1 MTYTPCLSFQ
11 LRLNCYALKI
21 DKVSHQTME
30 TKKILDLAISALEN
44 VKAEHITVINV
55 EHLTELMSYV
65 VVCTANSGTHAKAL
79 ANNVEMTAKKKNVN
93 ILGIEGEVKSDWVL
107 VDLVD
112 VVIHIMKEETR
123 EFYQLEK
130 LWDIKP
136 NSPKERQIH
145 PAALS
150 PCEF

>member
-1 MTYTPCLSFQ
+1 
-11 LRLNCYALKI
+11 
-21 DKVSHQTME
+21 ME
-30 TKKILDLAISALEN
+30 TKEILDLAVNALED
-44 VKAEHITVINV
+44 VKAEDITVMNV

-79 ANNVEMTAKKKNVN
+79 ASNLEMTAKKNNVT

-107 VDLVD
+107 VDLAD
-112 VVIHIMKEETR
+112 IVVHIMKAETR

-136 NSPKERQIH
+136 NSPK
-145 PAALS
+145 AV
-150 PCEF
+150 

>member
-1 MTYTPCLSFQ
+1 MRYTPCLSFQ

-21 DKVSHQTME
+21 DKVSYRTME
-30 TKKILDLAISALEN
+30 TKKTLDLAISALED
-44 VKAEHITVINV
+44 VKAENITVMNV

-79 ANNVEMTAKKKNVN
+79 ANNVAMTAKKNNVT

-107 VDLVD
+107 VDLAD

-123 EFYQLEK
+123 AFYQLEK

-136 NSPKERQIH
+136 NSPKTV
-145 PAALS
+145 
-150 PCEF
+150 